1 MKVKVSDSLDN
12 VPNEMKMKMLSQLG
26 TDRQTNQLTD
36 QLLVLLEW
44 LFATKK
50 GGFAFQAR
58 FEGFSGLKKAVFIS
72 M

>member
-1 MKVKVSDSLDN
+1 
-12 VPNEMKMKMLSQLG
+12 MLSQLG

-36 QLLVLLEW
+36 QQLVLLEW